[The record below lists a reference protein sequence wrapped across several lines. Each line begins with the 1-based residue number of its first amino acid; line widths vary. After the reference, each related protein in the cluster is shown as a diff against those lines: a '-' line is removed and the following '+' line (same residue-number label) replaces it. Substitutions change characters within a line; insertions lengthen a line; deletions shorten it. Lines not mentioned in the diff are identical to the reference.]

1 MNNLIKRQ
9 PNEDLVFTRF
19 LYAKDEVFLSMLTAM
34 LTKRLNETMF
44 WFAEWITSVTIDQA
58 SKQIWKIYYDFY
70 SIKNPKI
77 ERYIHRK
84 INSVK
89 KQSKRSEQYKQFANI
104 IKNLLISESS
114 CDVFILRQYIQ
125 NDPFPTMIYKGRR
138 PKWCKN
144 FDKEYVNLLISI
156 NKRNWYNICFFLN
169 TLHKKASEHIHV
181 DETVQRNV
189 INDLHNV
196 IITYFQS
203 VENISINMDFV
214 FKKWA
219 DISYGDKKHLLL
231 AIIVYLLKPQAEINT
246 EKKMFVSITTKEEDQ
261 ILELD
266 QNQSHS
272 DGNNDRDNTPLK
284 PYEKLKI
291 ARQYAIDKS
300 VGCFDLARFNLSQE
314 YKQFYHHNW
323 EYFAMRSPYWSE
335 KMIRFDAT
343 SDPEN
348 FKIRFENDPD
358 DEKYEAFYEK
368 YGYEPDEQSL
378 ETQEKSV
385 LDIPEM
391 EYNIWLE
398 NCFPDVE
405 PIIDVSKKKSDQFD
419 DKDNILKFVW

>member
-1 MNNLIKRQ
+1 MNNLTKPQ
-9 PNEDLVFTRF
+9 PDEDLVFTRF
-19 LYAKDEVFLSMLTAM
+19 LYAKDEVFLSMLSSI
-34 LTKRLNETMF
+34 LTKQLEESMF
-44 WFAEWITSVTIDQA
+44 WFAEWITSTTTDEA
-58 SKQIWKIYYDFY
+58 SEQIWKIYYDFY

-77 ERYIHRK
+77 ERYIQRK
-84 INSVK
+84 INSIK
-89 KQSKRSEQYKQFANI
+89 KQSNATEQQKQFANI
-104 IKNLLISESS
+104 IKNLLVSDSS

-125 NDPFPTMIYKGRR
+125 NNPFTTVIYKGRR

-169 TLHKKASEHIHV
+169 TLHKKESEHIYG
-181 DETVQRNV
+181 DEPVQRDV
-189 INDLHNV
+189 IDDLHNV

-203 VENISINMDFV
+203 VEEMSINMDFV

-219 DISYGDKKHLLL
+219 DISYCDKKHLLL
-231 AIIVYLLKPQAEINT
+231 AIIVYLLKPEMEINT
-246 EKKMFVSITTKEEDQ
+246 EKKMFVSITKKEENQISELPNDQ
-261 ILELD
+261 D
-266 QNQSHS
+266 K
-272 DGNNDRDNTPLK
+272 PPK

-291 ARQYAIDKS
+291 ARQYTINKM

-323 EYFAMRSPYWSE
+323 EYFAMRSPYWYE
-335 KMIRFDAT
+335 KMTPFDVK

-348 FKIRFENDPD
+348 LKIRFENDPD
-358 DEKYEAFYEK
+358 DDKYEAFYEK

-378 ETQEKSV
+378 ETQEKSL

-398 NCFPDVE
+398 NCFPDTE
-405 PIIDVSKKKSDQFD
+405 PIIDVSKNKSEKSNASDN
-419 DKDNILKFVW
+419 KDCILKFVW